1 MMYTITGTR
10 PSRLVVLAYDI
21 SCPRRARR
29 VRRVLDA
36 VHHAKQYSV
45 FEALLSDGEFRGV
58 LAEISACCDFSE
70 DLLATWW
77 PVDGLRLGWHHGQLM
92 AIARADEAC
101 RKAASLRPNIGN
113 FVVCYDV
120 SDSDALC
127 AVAGEVAAEA
137 AMVQRSVYWLRAP
150 TAQLSALLGRCI
162 PLLVESDS
170 LWAYP
175 LGSCRDLWRVGTPVN
190 SILPITTHRWRS
202 S

>member
-1 MMYTITGTR
+1 MMYAMAGTR
-10 PSRLVVLAYDI
+10 PSRMVVLSYDI

-29 VRRVLDA
+29 TRRVLDA

-77 PVDGLRLGWHHGQLM
+77 PADGLRLGWQHNQLM
-92 AIARADEAC
+92 VLARAGEKC
-101 RKAASLRPNIGN
+101 RQAASLRRNIGN

-120 SDSDALC
+120 SDADALY

-150 TAQLSALLGRCI
+150 TAQLSALLGRCA
-162 PLLVESDS
+162 PRLAESDR

-175 LGSCRDLWRVGTPVN
+175 LGSSRDLWRVGTPIN
-190 SILPITTHRWRS
+190 SILPIATHRWRS

>member
-10 PSRLVVLAYDI
+10 PSRLVVLSYDI
-21 SCPRRARR
+21 SCPRRSRR

-45 FEALLSDGEFRGV
+45 FEALLSDGEFRSV
-58 LAEISACCDFSE
+58 LAEISACCDFSK

-77 PVDGLRLGWHHGQLM
+77 PLDGLRLGWQNGQLTV
-92 AIARADEAC
+92 IAHAGQQC
-101 RKAASLRPNIGN
+101 RETATLRPNIGN
-113 FVVCYDV
+113 FIICYDI
-120 SDSDALC
+120 SDTAALR
-127 AVAGEVAAEA
+127 AVASEVAAET

-150 TAQLSALLGRCI
+150 KAQLSALFERCASH
-162 PLLVESDS
+162 LTEGDC

-175 LGSCRDLWRVGTPVN
+175 LASCQALSRAGTQVS
-190 SILPITTHRWRS
+190 SILPIATHRWRS